1 MSFEELYRRYAR
13 EVYRFAFYLTGN
25 ASEAE
30 DIASETFVR
39 AWTADAPA
47 KAKSLRA
54 YLFAIARN
62 LNRRGH
68 TLANREQS
76 VEAFDEAEAGNLE
89 NEVASRI
96 ELQSVIALLQ
106 FLPEVDRAAL
116 LMRAFHGLPY
126 EEIAAILEI
135 STASAKVKVH
145 RARARLTRMR
155 ERP

>member
-1 MSFEELYRRYAR
+1 VDFEELYRSHAR

-25 ASEAE
+25 ATDAE

-62 LNRRGH
+62 LNRRRH
-68 TLANREQS
+68 AITNREQS
-76 VEAFDEAEAGNLE
+76 VEALEAEYGDLE

-96 ELQSVIALLQ
+96 ELESVVTLLQ
-106 FLPEVDRAAL
+106 LLPETDRAAL

-126 EEIAAILEI
+126 EEIAAVLEI
-135 STASAKVKVH
+135 SAVSAKVKVH
-145 RARARLTRMR
+145 RTRARLKKMR

>member
-1 MSFEELYRRYAR
+1 VDFEELYRSHAR

-25 ASEAE
+25 ATDAE

-47 KAKSLRA
+47 KAKSLPA

-62 LNRRGH
+62 LNRRRH
-68 TLANREQS
+68 ALTNREQS
-76 VEAFDEAEAGNLE
+76 VEALEAEYGDLE

-96 ELQSVIALLQ
+96 ELESVVTLLQ
-106 FLPEVDRAAL
+106 LLPETDRAAL

-126 EEIAAILEI
+126 EEIAAVLEI
-135 STASAKVKVH
+135 SAVSAKVKVH
-145 RARARLTRMR
+145 RTRARLKKMR